1 MNEMMQD
8 ALLLLYA
15 KSEEVK
21 MSRLN
26 HYTPAARQVL
36 AYAREEAQRLR
47 HRSVGAEH
55 LLLGI
60 LKLKDTFIEGIFADL
75 HVSTVRVAQALE
87 FVMGRGNKALLGEP
101 SLSAVARIVL
111 ASAEREAKAID
122 AELIGVEHIL
132 LGLFSERDGI
142 TVGVLESF
150 GVYLNPMR
158 QYILIRLSGEGDEEI
173 ATTQFQAR
181 YDATPMLNQ
190 VSRDLTAAAMAG
202 LLDPMIGREAELER
216 MMQILSRRSKNNPVL
231 IGHAGVGKTAIA
243 EGLALCILQGN
254 VPENLLGCR
263 VVALDVGLLT
273 VGTKFRGDFE
283 ERLKRITQEIIAAR
297 GIIIVIDELHS
308 LVGTGVA
315 EGSVDAANLFKPM
328 LARGEFQCIGATT
341 MDDYRKTIETDAAL
355 ERRFQIV
362 QVPETTAAETLEILR
377 GLRTRYADFHRVTLS
392 DEALVAA
399 VQMSARYIQNRY
411 QPDKAIDL
419 IDEAS
424 ARVCVQF
431 SVAPDR
437 VRSLREE
444 LVMMQR
450 AKEYAITQRD
460 FVTAA
465 KHRAQEI
472 RVCQEL
478 RVAEQVSTSEG
489 QYRPVVGEQDIASVV
504 AMWTGIPVLQ
514 IAIEEA
520 ERLLKLE
527 DELHRRIIGQHEAVQ
542 AVAKAVRRSRTNLRD
557 SRRPIGSF
565 IFVGPTGVGKTE
577 LARALAATL
586 FGDENAL
593 IKLDMSEFME
603 SHHVARLI
611 GAPPGYI
618 GYDQGG
624 QLTEAVHRHPY
635 SVILFDEIE
644 KAHPKVFDLLL
655 QVLDDGCLTDAQG
668 KAVSFKNSIIII
680 TSNVGTAQLEQREM
694 AFTTKKRNAHE
705 QQTRD
710 LEHIRSQVTLSLK
723 DLFRPELLNRIDEIV
738 PFHRLEQEHLRE
750 IVDQMVAQTHERMAQ
765 QDIDLQVLDAAR
777 VLLVKHG
784 YDPVYGARPLRRTVQ
799 RMLEDMLAESILRGA
814 FASGDTVTVDA
825 AEDKL
830 TVQTLALVPGDSF

>member
-1 MNEMMQD
+1 
-8 ALLLLYA
+8 
-15 KSEEVK
+15 

-26 HYTPAARQVL
+26 HYTPQARQVL
-36 AYAREEAQRLR
+36 VLAREEAQRLR

-55 LLLGI
+55 LMLGI

-87 FVMGRGNKALLGEP
+87 FVMGRGNKAFLGEP
-101 SLSAVARIVL
+101 SLSVVARSVL
-111 ASAEREAKAID
+111 TSAEQEAKSVE

-150 GVYLNPMR
+150 GIYLNVTR
-158 QYILIRLSGEGDEEI
+158 QNILTRLSGEGSEEN
-173 ATTQFQAR
+173 AATQFQAK
-181 YDATPMLNQ
+181 YDATPTLNQ
-190 VSRDLTAAAMAG
+190 VSRDLTSAAMAG
-202 LLDPMIGREAELER
+202 QLDPMIGREAELER
-216 MMQILSRRSKNNPVL
+216 TMQILSRRSKNNPVL
-231 IGHAGVGKTAIA
+231 IGPAGVGKTAIA
-243 EGLALCILQGN
+243 EGLALRILQGT

-263 VVALDVGLLT
+263 VVSLDVGLLT

-283 ERLKRITQEIIAAR
+283 ERLKRITQEIITAR
-297 GIIIVIDELHS
+297 GIIVVIDELHS

-328 LARGEFQCIGATT
+328 LARGEFQCIAATT

-362 QVPETTAAETLEILR
+362 QVPETTVTETLEILR
-377 GLRTRYADFHRVTLS
+377 GLRTRYADFHRVTIS
-392 DEALVAA
+392 DEALIAA
-399 VQMSARYIQNRY
+399 VQMSSRYIQNRY

-424 ARVCVQF
+424 ARVCVQR
-431 SVAPDR
+431 SVAPSQ

-450 AKEYAITQRD
+450 AKEYAIVHRD
-460 FVTAA
+460 FVTAS
-465 KHRAQEI
+465 KHRAREI
-472 RVCQEL
+472 LVCQEL
-478 RVAEQVSTSEG
+478 RVAEQTSTLDE
-489 QYRPVVGEQDIASVV
+489 QYRPVVGEQDIATVV
-504 AMWTGIPVLQ
+504 AMWTGIPVQQ
-514 IAIEEA
+514 ITSEEA

-527 DELHRRIIGQHEAVQ
+527 DELHRRVIGQHDAVQ

-577 LARALAATL
+577 LARALAGSL
-586 FGDENAL
+586 FGDENAM

-603 SHHVARLI
+603 SHHAARLI

-624 QLTEAVHRHPY
+624 QLTEAVHRRPY
-635 SVILFDEIE
+635 SVVLFDEIE

-655 QVLDDGCLTDAQG
+655 QVLDDGSLTDAQG
-668 KAVSFKNSIIII
+668 KTVSFKNTIIII
-680 TSNVGTAQLEQREM
+680 TSNVGTAQLEKREM
-694 AFTTKKRNAHE
+694 AFITKKRNVEE
-705 QQTRD
+705 QQAHD
-710 LEHIRSQVTLSLK
+710 LESIRTQVTLALK

-738 PFHRLEQEHLRE
+738 PFHRLEPGHLRE
-750 IVDQMVAQTHERMAQ
+750 IVDLMVAQTQDHIAQ
-765 QDIDLQVLDAAR
+765 QDINLQVSDAAR
-777 VLLVKHG
+777 ALLVKYG
-784 YDPVYGARPLRRTVQ
+784 FDPVYGARPLRRTVQ
-799 RMLEDMLAESILRGA
+799 RMLEDMLAESILRGT
-814 FASGDTVTVDA
+814 FAPGDTITVDA
-825 AEDKL
+825 ADDKL
-830 TVQTLALVPGDSF
+830 TVHTLALIPQNSF